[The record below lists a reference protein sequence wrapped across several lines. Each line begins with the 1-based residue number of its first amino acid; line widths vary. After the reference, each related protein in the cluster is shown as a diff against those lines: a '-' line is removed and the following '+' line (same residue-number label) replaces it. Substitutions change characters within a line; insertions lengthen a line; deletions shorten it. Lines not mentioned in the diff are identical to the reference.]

1 MAAQDRHPTVPPMTT
16 AIREYPL
23 DGLRVGDPSAGTPPH
38 ARADLVRDD
47 APDFAVACPRRRA
60 WTIAAGLAL
69 ACSLS
74 TAAVWRHV
82 AGRERAG
89 VQYRTAPVAKRDLLG
104 RITATGTV
112 SALVTVQIGTQVSG
126 RIEKLNADFNSS
138 VNKGQIVAKL
148 DSQLFEAAVQQA
160 RANYLLAKAGLS
172 SALATSS
179 NADRQAAR
187 SRALHEKALASE
199 TDLDNAEAGA
209 ASARASVE
217 GAKASVAQAAAQLHQ
232 ARINLSYTKIVAPI
246 DGVVISR
253 NVDVGQTVAA
263 SLATP
268 TLFSVAQDLTKMQVD
283 TNVAEGDVGRLRT
296 GMPTYFT
303 VDAFPDQRFV
313 GVVRQIRNAPTTV
326 QSVVSYD
333 AVIDV
338 ENRDLRLRPGMTAT
352 VTFVYAESLH
362 ALAVPSAALR
372 FRPAEP
378 TPVSPSAPGAKT
390 LWITRAG
397 ALRPVVVQTGLTDG
411 AFTEILGDTLHEGD
425 EVVVQEPGGSAP
437 AARRAPLQPGRPPPI
452 F

>member
-1 MAAQDRHPTVPPMTT
+1 MTT
-16 AIREYPL
+16 VTPNHDL
-23 DGLRVGDPSAGTPPH
+23 DGLRVGDLSCRP
-38 ARADLVRDD
+38 RADARSGLVSD
-47 APDFAVACPRRRA
+47 AAAGFATASHRKRA
-60 WTIAAGLAL
+60 RSIAAAIVL
-69 ACSLS
+69 ACSIS
-74 TAAVWRHV
+74 AAAAWRHV
-82 AGRERAG
+82 AGHESAT
-89 VQYRTAPVAKRDLLG
+89 VQYRIAPVARRDLLG

-126 RIEKLNADFNSS
+126 RVEKLNADFNSS
-138 VNKGQIVAKL
+138 VKKGQLVAEL

-160 RANYLLAKAGLS
+160 HATYLLAKAALS

-179 NADRQAAR
+179 NAEKQAAR
-187 SRALHEKALASE
+187 SRKLHDKALASE
-199 TDLDNAEAGA
+199 TDLDNVEAIA
-209 ASARASVE
+209 ASAHASVE
-217 GAKASVAQAAAQLHQ
+217 GAKASVAQAEAQLHQ

-253 NVDVGQTVAA
+253 SVAVGQTVAA

-303 VDAFPDQRFV
+303 VEAFPDRFF

-338 ENRDLRLRPGMTAT
+338 ENGDLRLRPGMTAT
-352 VTFVYAESLH
+352 VTFVYTQSPH
-362 ALAVPSAALR
+362 ALAVPSTALH
-372 FRPAEP
+372 FRPAQQ
-378 TPVSPSAPGAKT
+378 TSIAPSGAGKT
-390 LWITRAG
+390 IWTTRAG
-397 ALRPVVVQTGLTDG
+397 ALQPVVVQTGLTDG
-411 AFTEILGDTLHEGD
+411 AFTEILGGALHEGD
-425 EVVVQEPGGSAP
+425 EVVVQEPGGSASSAP
-437 AARRAPLQPGRPPPI
+437 RAPLQPGRPPPI

>member
-1 MAAQDRHPTVPPMTT
+1 MTT
-16 AIREYPL
+16 ATPHHGL
-23 DGLRVGDPSAGTPPH
+23 DALRVGDPSARPP
-38 ARADLVRDD
+38 AD
-47 APDFAVACPRRRA
+47 APASDVGDGVPGLAIASPRRRV
-60 WTIAAGLAL
+60 WRIAAAIVV
-69 ACSLS
+69 ACCLS
-74 TAAVWRHV
+74 TTAVWRHV
-82 AGRERAG
+82 AGPERAA
-89 VQYRTAPVAKRDLLG
+89 VPYRTAPVVRRDLLG

-126 RIEKLNADFNSS
+126 RIEKLNADFNSTVS
-138 VNKGQIVAKL
+138 KGQLVATL

-160 RANYLLAKAGLS
+160 QANSLLAKAALS

-179 NADRQAAR
+179 NADQQAAR
-187 SRALHEKALASE
+187 SRKLHDKALASE
-199 TDLDNAEAGA
+199 TDLDNAEASA

-232 ARINLSYTKIVAPI
+232 ARINLSYTRIVAPI

-268 TLFSVAQDLTKMQVD
+268 TLFTVAQDLTKMQVD
-283 TNVAEGDVGRLRT
+283 ANVAEGDVGRLRN

-303 VDAFPDQRFV
+303 VDAFPDERFF
-313 GVVRQIRNAPTTV
+313 GSVRQIRNAPTTH

-338 ENRDLRLRPGMTAT
+338 ENGDLRLRPGMTAT
-352 VTFVYAESLH
+352 VTFVYAESRD

-372 FRPAEP
+372 FRPAQQTLVAP
-378 TPVSPSAPGAKT
+378 RAPGAKT
-390 LWITRAG
+390 LWTPCAG
-397 ALRPVVVQTGLTDG
+397 ALQPVVVQTGLADG
-411 AFTEILGDTLHEGD
+411 AFTEVLGGALHEGD
-425 EVVVQEPGGSAP
+425 EVVVHDPVGSAP
-437 AARRAPLQPGRPPPI
+437 AAPRAPLGPGRPPPI

>member
-1 MAAQDRHPTVPPMTT
+1 
-16 AIREYPL
+16 
-23 DGLRVGDPSAGTPPH
+23 
-38 ARADLVRDD
+38 VR
-47 APDFAVACPRRRA
+47 
-60 WTIAAGLAL
+60 
-69 ACSLS
+69 
-74 TAAVWRHV
+74 
-82 AGRERAG
+82 
-89 VQYRTAPVAKRDLLG
+89 RDLLG

-126 RIEKLNADFNSS
+126 RIEKLNADFNSTVS
-138 VNKGQIVAKL
+138 KGQLVATL

-160 RANYLLAKAGLS
+160 QANSLLAKAALS

-179 NADRQAAR
+179 NADQQAAR
-187 SRALHEKALASE
+187 SRKLHDKALASE
-199 TDLDNAEAGA
+199 TDLDNAEASA

-232 ARINLSYTKIVAPI
+232 ARINLSYTRIVAPI

-268 TLFSVAQDLTKMQVD
+268 TLFTVAQDLTKMQVD
-283 TNVAEGDVGRLRT
+283 ANVAEGDVGRLRN

-303 VDAFPDQRFV
+303 VDAFPDERFF
-313 GVVRQIRNAPTTV
+313 GSVRQIRNAPTTN

-338 ENRDLRLRPGMTAT
+338 ENGDLRLRPGMTAT
-352 VTFVYAESLH
+352 VTFVYAESRD

-372 FRPAEP
+372 FRPAQQTLVAP
-378 TPVSPSAPGAKT
+378 RAPGAKT
-390 LWITRAG
+390 LWTPRAG
-397 ALRPVVVQTGLTDG
+397 ALQPVVVQTGLADG
-411 AFTEILGDTLHEGD
+411 AFTEVLGGALHEGD
-425 EVVVQEPGGSAP
+425 EVVVHDPVGSAP
-437 AARRAPLQPGRPPPI
+437 AAPRAPLGPGRPPPI